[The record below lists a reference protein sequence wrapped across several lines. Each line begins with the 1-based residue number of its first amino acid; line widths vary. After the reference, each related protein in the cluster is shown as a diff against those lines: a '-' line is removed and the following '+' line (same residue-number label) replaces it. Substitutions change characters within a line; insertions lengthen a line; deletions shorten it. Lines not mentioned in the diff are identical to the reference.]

1 MGWFFSNAHIRKA
14 GGVSQEAVETVMRRM
29 LEQMGY
35 QRAAQQDAD
44 TVLYVFEGKQWFSIC
59 SELMHYGGQEDMQQT
74 AAHLS
79 RELVSD
85 ALAIACIDSDVVLLN
100 LVNVAEGADAWADAG
115 DGSCWGIQQ
124 RGIVGPWKE
133 KVTDL
138 DRFQQLLQDK
148 ALSPEEILAQ
158 VSPLLGLDSEQ
169 GFFCLVVGGLLLMVA
184 QNRVIFQRPCHG
196 VGNAVISPVLREE
209 LPRLELYLPSL
220 QPVKMGDPNTV
231 SVVNR
236 GGSSQGVAVLFSGA
250 WVEKDEITLRN
261 VSLTW
266 NLSPETGGHETVSLA
281 LEKRPCSNGSW
292 CYYAEVPD
300 FAIPDGVPQNLQGSR
315 LIQKKEFERHFSV
328 HFTPEGNDRKRLGVF
343 VHIIPLAN
351 QMKGQAVWYAWHLC
365 QTPREYLEEN
375 NRRFANTG
383 MWSAFRLDSSDFDL
397 EESE

>member
-148 ALSPEEILAQ
+148 ALSP
-158 VSPLLGLDSEQ
+158 
-169 GFFCLVVGGLLLMVA
+169 
-184 QNRVIFQRPCHG
+184 
-196 VGNAVISPVLREE
+196 
-209 LPRLELYLPSL
+209 
-220 QPVKMGDPNTV
+220 
-231 SVVNR
+231 
-236 GGSSQGVAVLFSGA
+236 
-250 WVEKDEITLRN
+250 
-261 VSLTW
+261 
-266 NLSPETGGHETVSLA
+266 
-281 LEKRPCSNGSW
+281 
-292 CYYAEVPD
+292 
-300 FAIPDGVPQNLQGSR
+300 
-315 LIQKKEFERHFSV
+315 
-328 HFTPEGNDRKRLGVF
+328 
-343 VHIIPLAN
+343 
-351 QMKGQAVWYAWHLC
+351 
-365 QTPREYLEEN
+365 
-375 NRRFANTG
+375 
-383 MWSAFRLDSSDFDL
+383 
-397 EESE
+397 

>member
-1 MGWFFSNAHIRKA
+1 M
-14 GGVSQEAVETVMRRM
+14 E
-29 LEQMGY
+29 
-35 QRAAQQDAD
+35 
-44 TVLYVFEGKQWFSIC
+44 
-59 SELMHYGGQEDMQQT
+59 QT

-79 RELVSD
+79 RELGSD

-100 LVNVAEGADAWADAG
+100 LVNVAEGADAWADVG

-169 GFFCLVVGGLLLMVA
+169 GFFCPDMADREARQNLRTCYFKRTVA
-184 QNRVIFQRPCHG
+184 
-196 VGNAVISPVLREE
+196 AEAEE

-220 QPVKMGDPNTV
+220 QPAKMGDPNTV

-250 WVEKDEITLRN
+250 WVEKNEITLRN

>member
-14 GGVSQEAVETVMRRM
+14 GSVSQEAVETVMRRT

-44 TVLYVFEGKQWFSIC
+44 TVLYVFEGEQWFSIC
-59 SELMHYGGQEDMQQT
+59 SELMHYGGQEDMKQT

-79 RELVSD
+79 RELGSD

-169 GFFCLVVGGLLLMVA
+169 GFFCPDMVDREA
-184 QNRVIFQRPCHG
+184 RQN
-196 VGNAVISPVLREE
+196 LRTCYFKRTVAAEAEE

-292 CYYAEVPD
+292 CYYAEVSD

-383 MWSAFRLDSSDFDL
+383 MWSAFWLDPSDFDL

>member
-44 TVLYVFEGKQWFSIC
+44 TVLYVFEGEQWFSIC
-59 SELMHYGGQEDMQQT
+59 SELMHYGGQEDMKQT

-79 RELVSD
+79 RELGSD

-100 LVNVAEGADAWADAG
+100 LVNVAEGADAWADVG

-169 GFFCLVVGGLLLMVA
+169 GFFCPDMADREARQNLRTCYFKRTVA
-184 QNRVIFQRPCHG
+184 
-196 VGNAVISPVLREE
+196 AEAEE

-231 SVVNR
+231 SVVVRMAIQNFSKNPVISR
-236 GGSSQGVAVLFSGA
+236 RNSDKVLFSFARGRERCDRNGHA
-250 WVEKDEITLRN
+250 VFLRPRVDFATTGSEITGI
-261 VSLTW
+261 ST
-266 NLSPETGGHETVSLA
+266 
-281 LEKRPCSNGSW
+281 
-292 CYYAEVPD
+292 
-300 FAIPDGVPQNLQGSR
+300 
-315 LIQKKEFERHFSV
+315 
-328 HFTPEGNDRKRLGVF
+328 
-343 VHIIPLAN
+343 
-351 QMKGQAVWYAWHLC
+351 
-365 QTPREYLEEN
+365 
-375 NRRFANTG
+375 
-383 MWSAFRLDSSDFDL
+383 SSTKL
-397 EESE
+397 K